1 MNAEGGIQLTDLGGI
16 LRRRAAVMGGV
27 ALVVVLAF
35 YWIAMALPNEY
46 ESYATVLVEP
56 QSVAPEIVKAGV
68 RESDLNERL
77 HLMTAE
83 ILSRPRLSRLIDRLK
98 LYQEESQYLLR
109 EEVISMMRDNL
120 RVEPVIPELEAG
132 RFRAEYEIN
141 QFRIFFR
148 NNSSRV
154 ARDVAQSLANDFI
167 SEHIDARVKVSQKSL
182 EFVDAERERLTT
194 RIAEVE
200 NQIKQVKADN
210 AGKLPEDMPSNQQQL
225 ARLSAEL
232 ADARRRLALA
242 SSDETFFRSQSSTAR
257 ELAAG
262 GDEANP
268 ERRMQMLELALRDY
282 EARGFTEKH
291 PDVIKAKLELEAV
304 RGLLADQHKEAE
316 EHSADDGPLNFAQQN
331 AQAEAHRA
339 ALRKESEARE
349 IADIQAEI
357 ARVEGRLA
365 ETPAVGEQLAALE
378 REYRHLFS
386 NYQEFSNKRLNASVQ
401 ADLERRQLG
410 EQFRVLEQAFEGL
423 GPVSPNRVLIVALG
437 AVFGLALGAAVGV
450 LLEAMDP
457 AVHDARTLQDTLRL
471 PVLASIPQIWLE
483 ADRAR
488 LRRHRIRAAFGTAAL
503 VSFAL
508 VGGAANYF
516 WVNGSPFGGSR
527 EEGEKPA
534 ARAAESAAPAAAPA
548 APAAEPAAPA
558 VAAEPAQGE

>member
-1 MNAEGGIQLTDLGGI
+1 MNAEAGIQIADLGGI
-16 LRRRAAVMGGV
+16 LRRRAPVMGGV
-27 ALVVVLAF
+27 ALVVLLAF

-56 QSVAPEIVKAGV
+56 QSVAPELVKAGV

-98 LYQEESQYLLR
+98 LYEEESQYLLR

-148 NNSSRV
+148 SNDSRV
-154 ARDVAQSLANDFI
+154 ARDVAQALANDFI

-182 EFVDAERERLTT
+182 EFVDGERERLSS

-210 AGKLPEDMPSNQQQL
+210 AGKLPEDSNSNQQQL
-225 ARLSAEL
+225 ARLNAEL
-232 ADARRRLALA
+232 TDARRRHAMA
-242 SSDETFFRSQSSTAR
+242 ISDETFFRSQSTTAR

-262 GDEANP
+262 GDDANP
-268 ERRMQMLELALRDY
+268 ERRLQILELALRDY

-304 RGLLADQHKEAE
+304 RSMLADQHKEAGE
-316 EHSADDGPLNFAQQN
+316 RIAEDGPQSFAQQN

-339 ALRKESEARE
+339 ALRKESEQRE
-349 IADIQAEI
+349 IEEIQAEI
-357 ARVEGRLA
+357 ARVEARLA

-378 REYRHLFS
+378 REYRHLFA

-437 AVFGLALGAAVGV
+437 AIFGLALGAAVGV
-450 LLEAMDP
+450 LLEAVDP
-457 AVHDARTLQDTLRL
+457 AVHDARSLQDALRL

-488 LRRHRIRAAFGTAAL
+488 LRRRRIRTAFATAGL
-503 VSFAL
+503 VTFAL
-508 VGGAANYF
+508 VGGAANYV
-516 WVNGSPFGGSR
+516 WVNGSPFGGAG
-527 EEGEKPA
+527 EEGQKPA
-534 ARAAESAAPAAAPA
+534 APQPAAPAPEV
-548 APAAEPAAPA
+548 AAEPAA
-558 VAAEPAQGE
+558 GE